1 MIYNSTNDYD
11 KEKKVFWISKIKLF
25 ITTNK

>member
-1 MIYNSTNDYD
+1 MIYNFTNDYD